1 MQQEASFHSMEE
13 RPRERLLGRGIDA
26 LDDAE
31 LLAVLLG
38 TGHGG
43 TDALELAHHLLK
55 RCDGLAG
62 MLSLK
67 PDRLLAERGLGPAK
81 VAKLLAA
88 LEVGKR
94 CARQP
99 LTQRKLINRP
109 AQTREFLALHLG
121 MREREVFSCLFL
133 DAQHRLLQC
142 EDLFFG
148 TIDGAAVYPREV
160 VAGALRHRAAAVIA
174 AHNHPS
180 GMVVPSEADK
190 ALTQRLKSALGLI
203 DVRLIDHVIV
213 GRGAFYSFTES
224 GLL

>member
-1 MQQEASFHSMEE
+1 MQQEASFGVWEE
-13 RPRERLLGRGIDA
+13 RPRERLFGRGSES

-43 TDALELAHHLLK
+43 ANALQLARELLR

-62 MLSLK
+62 MLSLE
-67 PDRLLAERGLGPAK
+67 PAALLDQRGLGPAK
-81 VAKLLAA
+81 VATLLAA

-99 LTQRKLINRP
+99 LTRRPLINRP
-109 AQTREFLALHLG
+109 AQTREFLAMHLG
-121 MREREVFSCLFL
+121 LREREVFSCLFL
-133 DAQHRLLQC
+133 DAQHRLLRC

-160 VAGALRHRAAAVIA
+160 VTRALRHRAAAVIA

-180 GMVVPSEADK
+180 GMVIPSEADK
-190 ALTQRLKSALGLI
+190 ALTRRLKSALGLV
-203 DVRLIDHVIV
+203 DVRLLDHVIV
-213 GRGAFYSFTES
+213 GRGAFYSFAES